1 MTVRIDEHQEKRLNV
16 DHIHSRVELRKF
28 MLTTYAIED
37 CNTKNRYYVETL
49 KNNKRIYIERP
60 TMLNKGCDFVVYVE
74 DLLLWKNG
82 NDRPPKHDDVLDDL
96 HQKKANLTD
105 EQFKKLISAITTIYN
120 VEEYDIAE
128 QYIETL
134 PSVGWDYE
142 VLLKLLRWL
151 FIEQDIT
158 YWSGEGRN
166 MLYSAILKI

>member
-1 MTVRIDEHQEKRLNV
+1 
-16 DHIHSRVELRKF
+16 
-28 MLTTYAIED
+28 
-37 CNTKNRYYVETL
+37 
-49 KNNKRIYIERP
+49 
-60 TMLNKGCDFVVYVE
+60 MLNKGCDFVVYVE
-74 DLLLWKNG
+74 DLILWKNG